1 MRKLLITIFVL
12 AVASINAFAQEKGV
26 DKQTET
32 IRDAGTRSGPATG
45 GSSVNTGLTS
55 GFNWGKDKT
64 PAKIP
69 VPNPYLIT
77 ARRETL
83 AQAAQDLIRDKGMV
97 LNEAASKPTEGILIT
112 QPYTFAKGAVISRS
126 ELSRLANLPP
136 QYNSESWSRGRYTL
150 IIEIQPIDGVRCNVS
165 VTAKIEGKTEG
176 LSGAEWTTLKS
187 SGIAEETFL
196 TDLISRITGEDPSKP
211 KEP

>member
-1 MRKLLITIFVL
+1 MRQLFITIFVL
-12 AVASINAFAQEKGV
+12 VIAPINVFAQEKGV

-32 IRDAGTRSGPATG
+32 IRDAGTRSGPASG

-55 GFNWGKDKT
+55 GINWGKDKT

-69 VPNPYLIT
+69 VPNPYQIN
-77 ARRETL
+77 ARREAL
-83 AQAAQDLIRDKGMV
+83 VQAAQDLIRDKGMV
-97 LNEAASKPTEGILIT
+97 LNEAASKPTEGMLIT

-126 ELSRLANLPP
+126 ELSRLADLPT

-187 SGIAEETFL
+187 SGIAEEDFL
-196 TDLISRITGEDPSKP
+196 TALIASITGEDPSKP
-211 KEP
+211 KQP